1 VSSRPSPVGA
11 PAAADGLADRRLE
24 TLAQALAAA
33 LPCTDRVSIALLGLL
48 ATGRPVGR
56 RDLAAALSGAA
67 AGVAHAAAEAVFSAA
82 VRQMPHLEFDA
93 DGRIVGCG
101 LTLVPTAHQIVFTGP
116 PLYTWCAFDTVLFP
130 VMLGR
135 RAEVRS
141 HCHATGV
148 PIRCSIGPDGAEDVA
163 PAAAVISLVVPEPAA
178 ACCDVLGSFCH
189 HVHFFASPAVAT
201 TWRAAHATGHV
212 VSVSEAHTIAGRIRA
227 LRGVEWRA
235 ENRVPMKA

>member
-1 VSSRPSPVGA
+1 MSSRPTPVAA
-11 PAAADGLADRRLE
+11 PSAANGLADRRLE

-33 LPCTDRVSIALLGLL
+33 LPCTDRMSIAVLGLL
-48 ATGRPVGR
+48 ATGRPVSG

-67 AGVAHAAAEAVFSAA
+67 AGVAQAEAEAVVSAA

-101 LTLVPTAHQIVFTGP
+101 LTLVPTDHQIVFTGP

-141 HCHATGV
+141 RCHATGV
-148 PIRCSIGPDGAEDVA
+148 PVRCSIGPDGAGDVA

-178 ACCDVLGSFCH
+178 ACCDVRGSFCH

-212 VSVSEAHTIAGRIRA
+212 VSVSDAHTIATRIGA
-227 LRGVEWRA
+227 LPDGTNSWPAALEA
-235 ENRVPMKA
+235 